1 MTTATVTHEEEAQV
15 TKEQVQVVRPLV
27 DIYENSG
34 EFLLH
39 VEMPGVEKD
48 HVHIELENNV
58 LSLSGVRHNQ
68 TQQGRTRFK
77 EFSAVEYRNSFSLPE
92 TIEITEV
99 KAKLEA
105 GVLILTL
112 PKMESLK
119 SRVITVQ

>member
-1 MTTATVTHEEEAQV
+1 MTTATATHEEAQV
-15 TKEQVQVVRPLV
+15 TQEQVQVVRPLV

-58 LSLSGVRHNQ
+58 LSLSGVRHKKEQ
-68 TQQGRTRFK
+68 HSRTRFK

-105 GVLILTL
+105 GVLVLTL